1 MSACAGMFLPVFA
14 WGGTD
19 VNIDNPLA
27 ECVDIHP
34 VHRQE
39 MDNLTILKTTVTLK
53 KSTGECGCF
62 STLINYTSLLA
73 QDVEGYGRGSAYSFR
88 RGISHW
94 RRCRDV
100 ILSALYYRWI
110 TSLYGIR
117 SWR

>member
-14 WGGTD
+14 WGETD

-53 KSTGECGCF
+53 KAPVNVAVS
-62 STLINYTSLLA
+62 
-73 QDVEGYGRGSAYSFR
+73 Q
-88 RGISHW
+88 H
-94 RRCRDV
+94 
-100 ILSALYYRWI
+100 
-110 TSLYGIR
+110 
-117 SWR
+117 

>member
-73 QDVEGYGRGSAYSFR
+73 QDVEGYGTRKCIFPSGGEYLTGEDAGTLSFQLCII
-88 RGISHW
+88 G
-94 RRCRDV
+94 
-100 ILSALYYRWI
+100 
-110 TSLYGIR
+110 G
-117 SWR
+117 